1 MKYYSE
7 TTKKFYDNANDC
19 MEEERA
25 LARKQEE
32 AKIAQAKKDEER
44 KAAVAKVDAAR
55 KAMVEAQRA
64 YQKELEEFCKVYKS
78 YHFTVNSEEEMPHFL
93 DWFMNLL

>member
-25 LARKQEE
+25 LARKQEAE
-32 AKIAQAKKDEER
+32 KAAQARKDEER
-44 KAAVAKVDAAR
+44 KAAAAKVEAAR
-55 KAMVEAQRA
+55 KALMEAQKN
-64 YQKELEEFCKVYKS
+64 YQKELEEFCKKYKS
-78 YHFTVNSEEEMPHFL
+78 YHFTINSDEEIPHL
-93 DWFMNLL
+93 WDWFMNLL